1 MRKTLIIVTLLMLSI
16 PFIFA
21 DGAGGFYSGYQV
33 SSFPFVDGEGFENNN
48 MGLYY
53 NGGFGYGVS
62 WNNVISG
69 GFGYAIYTSE
79 DENRPIGGFGGVI
92 NGVRLLR
99 YPINISL
106 MSWTGFGGISINNI
120 DGSDEDGGSFAISE
134 ELTLEVGFPLFRWFS
149 PTIYAGYQVIGSLG
163 NGEPFEDFLSYTSVV
178 GFRFQ
183 WGKFY

>member
-1 MRKTLIIVTLLMLSI
+1 MKKSLIIIFLLMLSI

-33 SSFPFVDGEGFENNN
+33 CSFPFVDGEGFENNN

-69 GFGYAIYTSE
+69 GFAYAIYASE
-79 DENRPIGGFGGVI
+79 DENTPIGGFGGVI

-99 YPINISL
+99 YPINISI
-106 MSWTGFGGISINNI
+106 MSWTGFGAISTSSSN
-120 DGSDEDGGSFAISE
+120 GYSDDKSFAISE

-149 PTIYAGYQVIGSLG
+149 PAIYAGYQVIGSLG
-163 NGEPFEDFLSYTSVV
+163 NGEPFEEFLSYTSVL

>member
-1 MRKTLIIVTLLMLSI
+1 MKKSLFIIILLISGIT
-16 PFIFA
+16 FIFA

-33 SSFPFVDGEGFENNN
+33 SSFPFMDGDSFENNN

-53 NGGFGYGVS
+53 SGGFGYGVS

-69 GFGYAIYTSE
+69 GFGYAVYRSE
-79 DENRPIGGFGGVI
+79 DENTPIGGFGGVI
-92 NGVRLLR
+92 NGVRLLK
-99 YPINISL
+99 YPINISI
-106 MSWTGFGGISINNI
+106 MSWTGFGGISTNNSE
-120 DGSDEDGGSFAISE
+120 GKSFAISE
-134 ELTLEVGFPLFRWFS
+134 ELTLEVGLPVFRWFS

-163 NGEPFEDFLSYTSVV
+163 SGEPFEEFLSYTSVI

>member
-1 MRKTLIIVTLLMLSI
+1 MKKSIIVFVLLLMGI
-16 PFIFA
+16 FVIFA

-33 SSFPFVDGEGFENNN
+33 SSLPFMEENDFETNN

-53 NGGFGYGVS
+53 SGGFGYGVS

-69 GFGYAIYTSE
+69 GFGYAIYASE
-79 DENRPIGGFGGVI
+79 DDSKPIGGFGGVI
-92 NGVRLLR
+92 NGIRLLR
-99 YPINISL
+99 YPFNVSL
-106 MSWTGFGGISINNI
+106 MSWTGFGGITSNTI
-120 DGSDEDGGSFAISE
+120 DGKKSSFAISE
-134 ELTLEVGFPLFRWFS
+134 ELTVELGFPLFRWFS

-163 NGEPFEDFLSYTSVV
+163 SGEPFEDFLSYTPVL